1 MNAYEL
7 LSRDN
12 YLTINKIV
20 AKKIGIAATA
30 LLSELCYRRQYLERS
45 GKLTE
50 DGFFYA
56 TVESIQEELPLSEYE
71 QRKILT
77 SLEELEVVTV
87 EKRGIP
93 AKRFICI
100 NEDALIELLT
110 ESTQN
115 NLEQVPKN
123 FKDKTRKDLGQINNN
138 ITNNDTITVSNDTVI
153 EEQAQASAPSPKKST
168 NVSGKLFSSETS
180 KTRKTSIAKLNA
192 FITNCQREA
201 IKKQF
206 AQEVLNVLDKYFIM
220 LAETNTLHSMTTIE
234 AQLAGLKKLP
244 KRKQIEAVT
253 NTITRGWKSLQYAVD
268 DASKCGNR
276 KCADTADPDAFT
288 PKTME
293 EKTRDL
299 FEGVSPENIF

>member
-20 AKKIGIAATA
+20 AKKVGITATA

-77 SLEELEVVTV
+77 SLEELGVVTV
-87 EKRGIP
+87 ERRGIP

-100 NEDALIELLT
+100 HEDALQALLAT
-110 ESTQN
+110 N
-115 NLEQVPKN
+115 CVGAEQVPKN
-123 FKDKTRKDLGQINNN
+123 FENKTRKNLSQINNN
-138 ITNNDTITVSNDTVI
+138 ITNNNTNTISKDIVL
-153 EEQAQASAPSPKKST
+153 EEQAQGSAPSSK
-168 NVSGKLFSSETS
+168 NVSGKLFTS
-180 KTRKTSIAKLNA
+180 ADKPKTRKSSIAKLNA

-201 IKKQF
+201 VKKQF
-206 AQEVLNVLDKYFIM
+206 AQEVLDVLDKYFIM

-234 AQLAGLKKLP
+234 AQLAELKKLS
-244 KRKQIEAVT
+244 KRKQVEAVKAT
-253 NTITRGWKSLQYAVD
+253 VARGWKSLQYAVN
-268 DASKCGNR
+268 DASKVGSGR

>member
-20 AKKIGIAATA
+20 AKKIGITATA
-30 LLSELCYRRQYLERS
+30 LLSELCYRRQYLERG

-77 SLEELEVVTV
+77 SLEELGVVTV
-87 EKRGIP
+87 ERRGIP

-100 NEDALIELLT
+100 HEDALQALLAK
-110 ESTQN
+110 N
-115 NLEQVPKN
+115 CVDAEQVPKN
-123 FKDKTRKDLGQINNN
+123 FENKTRKNLSQINNN
-138 ITNNDTITVSNDTVI
+138 ITNNNTNTVSKDTVL
-153 EEQAQASAPSPKKST
+153 EGQAQGSAQSSKNT
-168 NVSGKLFSSETS
+168 SGKLFSSEKS
-180 KTRKTSIAKLNA
+180 KTRKTSIAKLNT

-206 AQEVLNVLDKYFIM
+206 SQEVLDVLDKYFIM

-234 AQLAGLKKLP
+234 AQLAELKKLS
-244 KRKQIEAVT
+244 KRKQVEAVKV
-253 NTITRGWKSLQYAVD
+253 TIARGWKSLQYAVN
-268 DASKCGNR
+268 DAGKVGSGR